1 MSKNLKSPIIL
12 GVVSSISATI
22 IVATLSWSLYQ
33 HTVTLLTD
41 NLRNKLLAIVTT
53 TAANINPE
61 QIQELVS
68 ENDWQK
74 PAWRELVISLKKVK
88 NRNKDI
94 VFMYIFRKNPK
105 NFSELEFV
113 ADAESLNP
121 LANTDNDISND
132 VDANG
137 DGLIEPDGADLLQWP
152 SQKYIDPPD
161 EAWEAFKGPITSK
174 DLYNDSFGSVLTG
187 YEPIYDSTGKIIA
200 ILAAD
205 IRANDFLTIT
215 TQTLYPFVLFIIVL
229 VIIIFTLSW
238 ILISIWNARLHII
251 QELDRQKTELL
262 AIVSHQLAK
271 PITALKWEAE
281 SLLDGDLGVLAQ
293 KQQDEIKRMHAQSV
307 NLADLVS
314 TILDVSH
321 IQLGKVDIKAQ
332 PLELKPFFSEI
343 VDIVRPTIAEKAIRF
358 VETVPAHLP
367 TVLLDKRYTRM
378 TIENLLTNA
387 VKYTPQNGAVTFEVT
402 INEENIM
409 RVRVADTGVGIPKDE
424 QSKIFGK
431 MYRASNVRNAAAGN
445 GFGLYVAKGAIEA
458 QGGSLWFTSVE
469 GKGTSFFVDLPL
481 KIASTEQVRG

>member
-1 MSKNLKSPIIL
+1 MINIKTYFRGRLPDKSYFLLLISASLVLLVIRSIYVQNQTILKSKL
-12 GVVSSISATI
+12 QERL
-22 IVATLSWSLYQ
+22 VAITS
-33 HTVTLLTD
+33 
-41 NLRNKLLAIVTT
+41 
-53 TAANINPE
+53 TAAIELDPE
-61 QIQELVS
+61 TIDSIRTEKDLESEKLRTLV
-68 ENDWQK
+68 QQM
-74 PAWRELVISLKKVK
+74 LKVK
-88 NRNKDI
+88 EVNKDI
-94 VFMYIFRKNPK
+94 RFIYIWRKTNDP
-105 NFSELEFV
+105 NYLEFV
-113 ADAESLNP
+113 ADGEMLNP
-121 LANTDNDISND
+121 IDDDQNGIIENEEIPPVPGERYD
-132 VDANG
+132 V
-137 DGLIEPDGADLLQWP
+137 
-152 SQKYIDPPD
+152 SQIP
-161 EAWEAFKGPITSK
+161 ESK
-174 DLYNDSFGSVLTG
+174 DLFNFALAQEDFIVDKWGTFLSG
-187 YEPIYDSTGKIIA
+187 YSPIYDKKGEAIA
-200 ILAAD
+200 VLGIDVEVSDFNKL
-205 IRANDFLTIT
+205 IRATFIPFALLTCLLLVILC
-215 TQTLYPFVLFIIVL
+215 TQTVLL
-229 VIIIFTLSW
+229 VR
-238 ILISIWNARLHII
+238 IWKGRVKVF